1 MTSSMIEIEKVKEA
15 LAILKPNGQLFEIRV
30 LQGKQTIS
38 GYFTDGD
45 TLEKELH
52 KVSLKGA
59 NVFYTLNQ
67 IDESCYSR
75 EQHDC
80 FRQCKVTTSDSD
92 IVAYNWM
99 LVDLDPVR
107 KTGIS
112 STKAELMEAYN
123 RGLKIA
129 EYLRELEFP
138 APVMALSGNGIHLL
152 YPVYLANNE
161 ENKSLYFS
169 IQSGKNLKAI
179 RHDGTKRL

>member
-15 LAILKPNGQLFEIRV
+15 LAILKPNGQLFEIRI

-80 FRQCKVTTSDSD
+80 FRQ
-92 IVAYNWM
+92 
-99 LVDLDPVR
+99 
-107 KTGIS
+107 
-112 STKAELMEAYN
+112 
-123 RGLKIA
+123 
-129 EYLRELEFP
+129 
-138 APVMALSGNGIHLL
+138 
-152 YPVYLANNE
+152 
-161 ENKSLYFS
+161 
-169 IQSGKNLKAI
+169 
-179 RHDGTKRL
+179 